1 MGLNGIGLCA
11 GILLLLLGMYWTRH
25 QNPRHRSQRRGKIAL
40 VGGGGALVL
49 GLTFCLT
56 PQSWD
61 DVALLIWYGG
71 VVLFGSANE
80 VLS

>member
-1 MGLNGIGLCA
+1 MMDNELGLCA
-11 GILLLLLGMYWTRH
+11 GVLLLLLGGYWTRY

-61 DVALLIWYGG
+61 GAVLLIWYGG
-71 VVLFGSANE
+71 VLLLGTVNE
-80 VLS
+80 AVS